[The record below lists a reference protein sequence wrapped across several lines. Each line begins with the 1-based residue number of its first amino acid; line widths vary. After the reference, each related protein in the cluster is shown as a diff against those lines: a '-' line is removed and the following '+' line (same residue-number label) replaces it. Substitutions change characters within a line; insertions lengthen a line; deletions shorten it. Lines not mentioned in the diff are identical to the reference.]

1 MRFYGKKVAI
11 IISLPNESV
20 QAWLECKLIMIF
32 ISDNLIV
39 VLQFGNLCASALQST
54 VHVAS
59 SLWRIQETGKG
70 GSKLSSAERAKFG
83 VTPTFGA
90 VKLGKIPFSARGS
103 PILDCVNCCEQSTN

>member
-39 VLQFGNLCASALQST
+39 VLQFGSALQST
-54 VHVAS
+54 VMSVKESIVAM
-59 SLWRIQETGKG
+59 IIMIEVYQ
-70 GSKLSSAERAKFG
+70 
-83 VTPTFGA
+83 
-90 VKLGKIPFSARGS
+90 
-103 PILDCVNCCEQSTN
+103 